1 MSELTALALLGT
13 VGLVYAIHKGTQKN
27 KTVNRNGAINGAIN
41 GARNG
46 ARNGTRNGT
55 RNGKINGTRNG
66 KINGA
71 RNGARRV
78 LFEKSS
84 GKNSERGIATGNGT
98 ARRNRVSE
106 SGSENQNVTNT
117 DLFVKNVDNDIPD
130 LRVILQ
136 KDRQSIINFFSFKQG
151 SRLMTLLYDK
161 KYDMINNILA
171 NRPYILDITVIHSLQ
186 FGQLLSLIR
195 IHIPDKYRF
204 IKVPIPDKYR
214 FIKVSILMNI
224 LENFYKKLSDLLS
237 KYSYNDKLLS
247 GDNLNTFFDNME
259 DYNTHGNI
267 CDHIDNQL
275 YNTFKDIKV
284 EGRDMKDP
292 DYNSFFQEYET
303 LKDVCDSDLNT
314 FLETFLT
321 LKPEV

>member
-27 KTVNRNGAINGAIN
+27 KTVNRNGARNGK
-41 GARNG
+41 RNG
-46 ARNGTRNGT
+46 ARNG
-55 RNGKINGTRNG
+55 K
-66 KINGA
+66 KS
-71 RNGARRV
+71 V

-84 GKNSERGIATGNGT
+84 GNNSERGNGT

-106 SGSENQNVTNT
+106 SGSENLSPINGERYIARLERVKVSRVNQNVTNT
-117 DLFVKNVDNDIPD
+117 DLFVKNVDNYIPD

-136 KDRQSIINFFSFKQG
+136 KDRQSIIKFFSFKQG

-186 FGQLLSLIR
+186 FGQLLSLIS
-195 IHIPDKYRF
+195 ID
-204 IKVPIPDKYR
+204 IPDKYR

-237 KYSYNDKLLS
+237 KYSYNGQLLS
-247 GDNLNTFFDNME
+247 GENLNTFFDNME
-259 DYNTHGNI
+259 DYNTHGNV
-267 CDHIDNQL
+267 CDHIDRQL
-275 YNTFKDIKV
+275 YQSFKYIKV
-284 EGRDMKDP
+284 ESRYMKVS
-292 DYNSFFQEYET
+292 DYNSFYNEYHDIKGT
-303 LKDVCDSDLNT
+303 CDSDLIEFSKL
-314 FLETFLT
+314 FLH
-321 LKPEV
+321 